1 MSPWESAVH
10 HVNYGERRVAIEF
23 RPSFERFPP
32 PPHTV
37 VSMSHLPRTLPSLS
51 RKAIRYNTRS
61 FGSHVSLPIGNFSYK
76 WLRDSC
82 PSAESIHPST
92 RQKLHRTTDAVKDA
106 KPKSVSADKDGLR
119 IEWQSGHKSFYPTE
133 YLAKYS
139 SYGRLSAFHHDVRQ
153 QPWNL
158 TKISTNE
165 RLFIS
170 YESVQTDSGR
180 LVTMTQLEQYGLVF
194 IQGVP
199 NTETSNESCK
209 LRRVAEAFGEIRN
222 TFYGPLWNVE
232 NVENSP
238 NIAYTNLDL
247 GLHMDLLW
255 VSSSRSF
262 CVSYLFVNRYFEHPP
277 RYQFLHCL
285 RNRTQGGYS
294 VFVDAL
300 NAANTLRTASPS
312 DFDILTTTPV
322 SFHYINDDHH
332 LHYDHPT
339 IQLGVF
345 PDEHGVLPI
354 KYVNYSPPFQAP
366 LHLSTP
372 PQFYDAL
379 EKFVDILESAENR
392 YEYLLKEGDVVVFDN
407 RRVLHARTAFTGKNL
422 NDDGGT
428 DRLLKG
434 CYIQADTVSDRA
446 RVLRSKA

>member
-1 MSPWESAVH
+1 MH
-10 HVNYGERRVAIEF
+10 
-23 RPSFERFPP
+23 
-32 PPHTV
+32 
-37 VSMSHLPRTLPSLS
+37 MSHLPRTLPSLL
-51 RKAIRYNTRS
+51 RETVRYNTRS

-119 IEWQSGHKSFYPTE
+119 IEWQSGHKSFYPTD
-133 YLAKYS
+133 YLARYS

-158 TKISTNE
+158 IKISANE
-165 RLFIS
+165 QLFIP
-170 YESVQTDSGR
+170 YESVKTDPGR
-180 LVTMTQLEQYGLVF
+180 LTAMTQLERDGLVF

-199 NTETSNESCK
+199 NVETSNEKCE
-209 LRRVAEAFGEIRN
+209 LRRVTEAFGEIRD
-222 TFYGPLWNVE
+222 TFYGPLWDVKDTK
-232 NVENSP
+232 NSR

-255 VSSSRSF
+255 VSCSRSF
-262 CVSYLFVNRYFEHPP
+262 WISYLLVTRYFEHPP

-285 RNRTQGGYS
+285 RNRVEGGAS
-294 VFVDAL
+294 MFVDAL
-300 NAANTLRTASPS
+300 NAANTLRITSPS

-322 SFHYINDDHH
+322 SFHYINDGHH

-339 IQLGVF
+339 IQLGAF
-345 PDEHGVLPI
+345 PDKKGILPI
-354 KYVNYSPPFQAP
+354 KCINYSPPFQAP

-379 EKFVDILESAENR
+379 EKFVGILESPENR

-407 RRVLHARTAFTGKNL
+407 RRILHARTAFSSKNHE
-422 NDDGGT
+422 DDDGT
-428 DRLLKG
+428 DRWLKG
-434 CYIQADTVSDRA
+434 CYIEADTVSDRA